1 MHFLYAL
8 RKTVSR
14 KGTQSQRPHGLHRWT
29 GHQEV
34 LLSSK
39 RKSAFP
45 LTRHFISVIFP
56 VIYDAK
62 AISDNFIN
70 SILLKAGLLQVGF
83 FISFLPCRYF
93 TTTGKLSENKKR
105 IAQRQFFKSYRHQPI
120 FPVRRQTSIFGTCEL
135 NFCVRYG
142 NRWTLAVIDTYYEI
156 GDPYG
161 NRTHVC
167 GVRGRRLNRLTN
179 GPGCISRLAP

>member
-1 MHFLYAL
+1 MAFRLKCETDLRSLHKQHSAKSRLENKPAFL
-8 RKTVSR
+8 S
-14 KGTQSQRPHGLHRWT
+14 
-29 GHQEV
+29 
-34 LLSSK
+34 LSSHVTIPQ
-39 RKSAFP
+39 P
-45 LTRHFISVIFP
+45 L
-56 VIYDAK
+56 
-62 AISDNFIN
+62 
-70 SILLKAGLLQVGF
+70 
-83 FISFLPCRYF
+83 
-93 TTTGKLSENKKR
+93 ENYQNIKKR
-105 IAQRQFFKSYRHQPI
+105 IAQRQFFKSCRHQPI